1 MNFIVNVGKFL
12 VFSVAGMA
20 VRNTW
25 SWLTADIEPS
35 PGSKEFDVEYSNVK
49 RRYLLLKQRKEEY
62 DETIRKVR

>member
-35 PGSKEFDVEYSNVK
+35 PDTKEFDIELKKTK
-49 RRYLLLKQRKEEY
+49 RKYLYLKQRKEEY
-62 DETIRKVR
+62 DETIRKVQ

>member
-1 MNFIVNVGKFL
+1 MNFIVNIGKFL

-35 PGSKEFDVEYSNVK
+35 PGTKEFDIELEKTK
-49 RRYLLLKQRKEEY
+49 RRYLYLKQRKEEY
-62 DETIRKVR
+62 DETIRKVQ

>member
-35 PGSKEFDVEYSNVK
+35 PGTKEFDIELEKTK
-49 RRYLLLKQRKEEY
+49 RRYLYLKRRKEEY
-62 DETIRKVR
+62 DETIRKVQ

>member
-35 PGSKEFDVEYSNVK
+35 PGTKEFDIELEKTK
-49 RRYLLLKQRKEEY
+49 RRYLYLKQRKEEY
-62 DETIRKVR
+62 DETIRKVQ

>member
-35 PGSKEFDVEYSNVK
+35 PGTKEFDIELEKTK
-49 RRYLLLKQRKEEY
+49 RKYLYLKQRKEEY
-62 DETIRKVR
+62 DETIRKVQ

>member
-25 SWLTADIEPS
+25 SWLTAGIEPS
-35 PGSKEFDVEYSNVK
+35 PGTKEFDIELKKTK
-49 RRYLLLKQRKEEY
+49 RRYLYLKQRKEEY
-62 DETIRKVR
+62 DETIRKVQ